1 MNDDLIISG
10 LTKAYKDFMLNG
22 DSFSVPCG
30 SIVGL
35 TGENGAGKSI
45 TSMQC
50 WDQSVFQ
57 NCFLADVRHNL
68 WEICAK

>member
-35 TGENGAGKSI
+35 TGENGAGKST

-50 WDQSVFQ
+50 WD
-57 NCFLADVRHNL
+57 
-68 WEICAK
+68 